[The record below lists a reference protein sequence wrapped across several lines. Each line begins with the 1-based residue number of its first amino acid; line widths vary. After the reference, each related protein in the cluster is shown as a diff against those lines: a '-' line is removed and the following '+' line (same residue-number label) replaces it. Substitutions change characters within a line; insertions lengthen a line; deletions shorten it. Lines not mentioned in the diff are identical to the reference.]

1 VSSNDDSGGAPD
13 LSQHPLVSKLH
24 PDPDD
29 HGAEHATFTGYLG
42 PSSKDGH
49 HRIYLDESFSNYVE
63 VPEDAIVATAST
75 DSDDEN
81 APTRVTVNGS
91 AAVRHVNVTSR
102 LGSASYLSGAIASTH
117 LAAGARASGGAPM
130 PLCITLYTH
139 SPTYCSPRMCPTTYT
154 LRPTC
159 AGDICLTVVTANPT
173 DCGGPCP
180 TYVTA
185 NPTDCTGPCLTVV
198 TANPTDC
205 SGPCPTYVTAVP
217 SCDATAAAAARPCS
231 TRVTAL
237 PTCQTG
243 PQHTCMLTIY
253 TANVTICAR
262 GGGRQICAT
271 YMTSN
276 PTYCQAVALPPC
288 TPILT
293 YVPTY
298 WQSCK
303 EQYATSVTICSS
315 PC

>member
-1 VSSNDDSGGAPD
+1 MSSNDDSGGAPD

-63 VPEDAIVATAST
+63 VPDDAIVATAST
-75 DSDDEN
+75 NSEDEN

-91 AAVRHVNVTSR
+91 AAVRHVSVTSR

-117 LAAGARASGGAPM
+117 LAAGARGAVGP
-130 PLCITLYTH
+130 PPPWCITLYTY
-139 SPTYCSPRMCPTTYT
+139 SPTCSPQMCPTTFT

-159 AGDICLTVVTANPT
+159 AAGPVCLTVVTANPT

-180 TYVTA
+180 TYFTA
-185 NPTDCTGPCLTVV
+185 NPTNCVGPCLDVI
-198 TANPTDC
+198 TAHPTDC
-205 SGPCPTYVTAVP
+205 SGPCATYVTAVP

-243 PQHTCMLTIY
+243 PQHTCLLTIY

-262 GGGRQICAT
+262 GGGQICAT

-276 PTYCQAVALPPC
+276 PTYCQGVALQPC
-288 TPILT
+288 QPIVTALLSF
-293 YVPTY
+293 
-298 WQSCK
+298 WGQCNESFS
-303 EQYATSVTICSS
+303 TSVTMCSN